1 MDYVFH
7 FEIIP
12 QNYDLFL
19 KGAWLTI
26 KLSFTATFF
35 GLIIGIFGAMCKSY
49 RIKPLNWIVN
59 GYVEVIRNT
68 PFLIQLFFIFFGLA
82 SLKIRMTAGQSALI
96 ALSANLGAY
105 ATEIVR
111 AGIEAIERGKIEAG
125 LSLGLSRF
133 QVFRHIVLFP
143 ALKIVYPALS
153 SQFILLMLGS
163 SIVSQIS
170 AEELTFTA
178 NFFQS
183 RTFRSFEIY
192 LTVTL
197 MYLVMS
203 GLFRG
208 IFYSIY
214 NAVFTRKS
222 QK

>member
-1 MDYVFH
+1 MDYIFH

-12 QNYDLFL
+12 QHYDLFL

-35 GLIIGIFGAMCKSY
+35 GLIIGIFGAMCKTY
-49 RIKPLNWIVN
+49 RIKPLNWIVS
-59 GYVEVIRNT
+59 GYVEAIRNT

-111 AGIEAIERGKIEAG
+111 AGIEAIEKGKIEAG

-133 QVFRHIVLFP
+133 QVFRYVILFP

-153 SQFILLMLGS
+153 GQFILLMLGS

-178 NFFQS
+178 NFLQS

-197 MYLVMS
+197 MYLALS

-214 NAVFTRKS
+214 HVAFTRKNP
-222 QK
+222 K

>member
-1 MDYVFH
+1 LDYIFH

-12 QNYDLFL
+12 QHYDLFL

-26 KLSFTATFF
+26 KLSITATFF
-35 GLIIGIFGAMCKSY
+35 GLIIGIVGAMCKTY
-49 RIKPLNWIVN
+49 RIKPLNWVFS
-59 GYVEVIRNT
+59 GYVEAIRNT

-82 SLKIRMTAGQSALI
+82 SLKLRLTAGQSALI

-111 AGIEAIERGKIEAG
+111 AGIEAIEKGKIEAG
-125 LSLGLSRF
+125 LSLGLSRL
-133 QVFRHIVLFP
+133 QVFRYVILFP

-178 NFFQS
+178 NFLQS

-197 MYLVMS
+197 IYLALS
-203 GLFRG
+203 GLFRAM
-208 IFYSIY
+208 FYSIY
-214 NAVFTRKS
+214 YVVFTRKS
-222 QK
+222 PK

>member
-1 MDYVFH
+1 MDYIFH

-12 QNYDLFL
+12 RHYDLFL
-19 KGAWLTI
+19 KGAWLTV

-35 GLIIGIFGAMCKSY
+35 GLIIGILGAMCKTY
-49 RIKPLNWIVN
+49 RIKPLNWIVS
-59 GYVEVIRNT
+59 GYVEAIRNT

-82 SLKIRMTAGQSALI
+82 SLKILLTAGQSALI

-111 AGIEAIERGKIEAG
+111 AGIEAIEKGKIEAG

-133 QVFRHIVLFP
+133 QVFRYVILFP

-170 AEELTFTA
+170 AEELTFAA
-178 NFFQS
+178 NFLQS

-192 LTVTL
+192 LAVTL
-197 MYLVMS
+197 MYLALS

-214 NAVFTRKS
+214 YVVFTRNSPK
-222 QK
+222 